1 MSITLS
7 IPPAIV
13 QEVQYY
19 DALIV
24 SAAEKLGCHEIV
36 GEFLANTY
44 RSGGEI
50 GNTLLK
56 VYWMCRC
63 SHSPPR
69 SRGRSSRPWR
79 LFARK
84 RDFARAGAAD
94 DHERAAAV

>member
-7 IPPAIV
+7 TPPAIV
-13 QEVQYY
+13 QQVQYY

-44 RSGGEI
+44 RAGGEI
-50 GNTLLK
+50 GNTLFK

-63 SHSPPR
+63 SHFRLAIYEQLCQLPFENNPPAVR
-69 SRGRSSRPWR
+69 LSQYSS
-79 LFARK
+79 
-84 RDFARAGAAD
+84 
-94 DHERAAAV
+94 